1 MTEAV
6 ERKASEMG
14 LTSLVICAKMEEE
27 IVNMDEHSRDGLSNE
42 RLLEELAGIKESGI
56 SRIIKACKILLNLN
70 SFYTA
75 GPIESR
81 SWSISRGTK
90 AREAA
95 SLIHTDIAKG
105 FIKAEVISFNE
116 LIALE
121 KDRMSINSS
130 RDLFAI
136 AKLGGKLRI
145 EGPSYEMADG
155 DVVLFRFK

>member
-1 MTEAV
+1 LL
-6 ERKASEMG
+6 SE
-14 LTSLVICAKMEEE
+14 
-27 IVNMDEHSRDGLSNE
+27 
-42 RLLEELAGIKESGI
+42 AGIKESGI
-56 SRIIKACKILLNLN
+56 SRIIKASKILLNLN

-75 GPIESR
+75 GPTESR
-81 SWSISRGTK
+81 SWNISRGTK

-105 FIKAEVISFNE
+105 FIKAEVISFDE
-116 LIALE
+116 LVALG
-121 KDRMSINSS
+121 KDRVSINSS

-145 EGPSYEMADG
+145 EGPSYEMVDG